1 MKVLFFFM
9 AMVGLGMA
17 AIYYGGGFSGFDAT
31 QQGKDARKAITP
43 GMTWKKV
50 FDVAREPRKYQT
62 IHRKV
67 ANVGGVNMESFK
79 PGPANRFVLD
89 TFKKRL
95 ANNELPHGFQVT
107 YHYSNQE
114 AFIVH
119 FDGAGIV
126 DYVENALTMAD
137 LLQTRD

>member
-9 AMVGLGMA
+9 AMVALGLA
-17 AIYYGGGFSGFDAT
+17 ALYYGGGFSGFDAT
-31 QQGKDARKAITP
+31 KQGKEARKAIGP
-43 GMTWKKV
+43 GMMWNQV

-67 ANVGGVNMESFK
+67 TRVGGEDMEYFE
-79 PGPANRFVLD
+79 PGPPNKFVLA
-89 TFKKRL
+89 TFKRRL
-95 ANNELPHGFQVT
+95 ANNEYPHGFLVT

-114 AFIVH
+114 AFIVN
-119 FDGAGIV
+119 FDSTGTV
-126 DYVENALTMAD
+126 KYVENAMTMAD